1 MGISKEIGEG
11 RVVMRTDLQLGWVH
25 GCAERCRQER
35 MSIKM
40 PSKAQLW
47 GAFSTAYSRILY
59 SDSVN
64 LQTSTLSVF
73 SCVWILC
80 ASCACESVW
89 VIGVCVCACVH
100 GGMCVSIS
108 THVYY
113 WATAFLWRSED
124 NIYEAVLPF
133 HCDIWKSNSGPQAYW
148 TSAFT
153 NRTKQ

>member
-1 MGISKEIGEG
+1 MGISKEIEG
-11 RVVMRTDLQLGWVH
+11 RLVMRTDLQLGWVH

-40 PSKAQLW
+40 PSRAQPW

-64 LQTSTLSVF
+64 LQTAILSVF

-89 VIGVCVCACVH
+89 VIGVCVCMCAWRYVCVYKHACVLLGRGILMEVRGQH
-100 GGMCVSIS
+100 SWS
-108 THVYY
+108 SSPLS
-113 WATAFLWRSED
+113 LWNLEIKLQS
-124 NIYEAVLPF
+124 
-133 HCDIWKSNSGPQAYW
+133 SGLLDKCFY
-148 TSAFT
+148 
-153 NRTKQ
+153 